1 MIRKSE
7 VDILR
12 YLPDFLSKDPIFK
25 KVSNAQSKEHERL
38 RLLLQDLSDN
48 LFIETATWGLKYW
61 EEMLDIPSNKN
72 DYQTRR
78 AVIYSRLNNNI
89 IVNLKFF
96 TDLVNLFVVDK
107 LGKVIEQPK
116 DYSIDILVPDNKVI
130 SFEEMNKV
138 IRTFI
143 PAHLAWRYIAYI
155 EGTGK
160 FYFGGMVSRYM
171 ITNINANSGFD
182 IKING
187 ITKNNVIGIVHT
199 TKIINIPAN
208 YYE

>member
-1 MIRKSE
+1 MIRKNE

-12 YLPDFLSKDPIFK
+12 YLPDFLSKDSIFK
-25 KVSNAQSKEHERL
+25 NVSNAQSKEHERL
-38 RLLLQDLSDN
+38 RLLLQDLLNN

-61 EEMLDIPSNKN
+61 EEMLDISSNKN

-116 DYSIDILVPDNKVI
+116 DYSIDILIPDNKVI

-155 EGTGK
+155 EGNGK
-160 FYFGGMVSRYM
+160 LYFGGMVSRYM

>member
-1 MIRKSE
+1 MIRKNE

-12 YLPDFLSKDPIFK
+12 YLPDFLSKDSIFK
-25 KVSNAQSKEHERL
+25 NVSNAQSKEHERL
-38 RLLLQDLSDN
+38 RLLLQDLLNN

-61 EEMLDIPSNKN
+61 EEMLDISSNKN

-116 DYSIDILVPDNKVI
+116 DYSIDILIPDNKVI

-155 EGTGK
+155 EGNGK
-160 FYFGGMVSRYM
+160 LYFGGMVSRYM
-171 ITNINANSGFD
+171 ITNINANNGFD